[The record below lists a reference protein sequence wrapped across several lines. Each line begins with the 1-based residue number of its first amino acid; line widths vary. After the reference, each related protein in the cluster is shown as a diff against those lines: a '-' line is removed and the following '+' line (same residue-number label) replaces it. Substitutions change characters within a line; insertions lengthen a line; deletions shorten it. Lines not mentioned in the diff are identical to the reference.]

1 MTNRFK
7 VFDLFHRG
15 LRNALA
21 QLILL
26 TGKTDFTNLCEVTCL
41 QRTGREIFGL
51 LSVYATDKAEITLAA
66 LEERLPGATAHLAGP
81 HCKIEKLR
89 AELENQLHEIT
100 MGAGRGEAVKEGGR
114 IFYWALNEFYAMYLL
129 HMLEEEVDT
138 QELLWQYF
146 TDVELMVHR
155 RQMIMRMSA
164 ATLLSW
170 LKYIVPAQGQQERA
184 AFLRGLATVI
194 PYARFVQAIQVVE
207 GVLSASEWQVLDSD
221 LALVS

>member
-7 VFDLFHRG
+7 VFDLLHRG

-26 TGKTDFTNLCEVTCL
+26 TGKTDFANFREVTCL
-41 QRTGREIFGL
+41 HRVGQEIFGL
-51 LSVYATDKAEITLAA
+51 LAVYAADKTEITLAA
-66 LEERLPGATAHLAGP
+66 LEERLPGATAHLTGP
-81 HCKIEKLR
+81 YCKIEKLR

-100 MGAGRGEAVKEGGR
+100 LGTSRGEVVKEGGR
-114 IFYWALNEFYAMYLL
+114 IFYWALNEFYALYLL

-155 RQMIMRMSA
+155 RQMIMRMSVD
-164 ATLLSW
+164 TLLSW

-184 AFLRGLATVI
+184 AFLRGLASII

-207 GVLSASEWQVLDSD
+207 GVLSASERQVLDSD
-221 LALVS
+221 LALIP